1 MCHVWCL
8 LYVWFVPSSLF
19 VFSSFFF
26 GKPIGFTLAPCGG
39 SQVLVGGKY
48 GWTLCDRCIYF
59 VLHTKVYYCRPA
71 RCSIANSPDVHMP
84 YPHCRVCRRRRRVY
98 DILLRRNLHACRRYT
113 PSAECNW
120 GWNICTA
127 IRCVAVLVFVVFF
140 FFFIIRS
147 LSSSLCMSRFLFSRA
162 AHTQCTPCMRGAMS
176 ASVPPSPLVQRYATS
191 STIWIWREP
200 IDGRRAQSNWDMNH
214 EGRKSV
220 RAICV
225 YVVRWHA
232 IAFAFVQEWVVISTC
247 CTLPILFHTAPPY
260 ERQRPYR
267 LCSRACHSVIV
278 YI

>member
-140 FFFIIRS
+140 FFLLFALFLLPFACLGFYSVVQLIHNAHRVCVV
-147 LSSSLCMSRFLFSRA
+147 LCRHRCHHRHLCNDMRHRALFEYDEN
-162 AHTQCTPCMRGAMS
+162 
-176 ASVPPSPLVQRYATS
+176 PSTVGEHKVIEIWTMKEERVWGRY
-191 STIWIWREP
+191 
-200 IDGRRAQSNWDMNH
+200 
-214 EGRKSV
+214 
-220 RAICV
+220 V
-225 YVVRWHA
+225 YMW
-232 IAFAFVQEWVVISTC
+232 
-247 CTLPILFHTAPPY
+247 
-260 ERQRPYR
+260 
-267 LCSRACHSVIV
+267 
-278 YI
+278 

>member
-1 MCHVWCL
+1 MHAEGIHRQPNVIEGEIFAQPFAVSRCWFL
-8 LYVWFVPSSLF
+8 L
-19 VFSSFFF
+19 
-26 GKPIGFTLAPCGG
+26 C
-39 SQVLVGGKY
+39 
-48 GWTLCDRCIYF
+48 
-59 VLHTKVYYCRPA
+59 
-71 RCSIANSPDVHMP
+71 
-84 YPHCRVCRRRRRVY
+84 
-98 DILLRRNLHACRRYT
+98 
-113 PSAECNW
+113 
-120 GWNICTA
+120 
-127 IRCVAVLVFVVFF
+127 FF
-140 FFFIIRS
+140 FFLLFA
-147 LSSSLCMSRFLFSRA
+147 LFLLPFACLGFYSVVQRCA
-162 AHTQCTPCMRGAMS
+162 LCMRGAMS